1 MAPLAL
7 AARPSL
13 GPTLERLAGRGIP
26 YLDLALGDGPP
37 AATGGIAPADL
48 LAPALLEDLLARV
61 AAEAEFDDPRLV
73 CTYLLEGYVH
83 ALVTPALGASLTERR
98 VPDVGPRGV
107 AVRLGEGAELAGVAY
122 LAPRFG
128 VLGDDA
134 AATAP
139 AALPFGSEAE
149 LMAWFRRRLVRH
161 VAPLVAELVPR
172 SRRGPRALWASV
184 EDTLSGI
191 LVWLGEALGCAE
203 WAFGQ
208 ADLLLGV
215 EAPLTGRFRLRR
227 LEHLGGVERFRE
239 RNGCCQYFRKGTE
252 HGACFTCT
260 RTSDEERLRRL
271 AEREDEG

>member
-26 YLDLALGDGPP
+26 YLELALGDGPP
-37 AATGGIAPADL
+37 AAGWIAPADL

-61 AAEAEFDDPRLV
+61 AAEAECEDLRLV
-73 CTYLLEGYVH
+73 CTSLLEGYVH
-83 ALVTPALGASLTERR
+83 TLVTPALGAYLTERR
-98 VPDVGPRGV
+98 IPDVGPRAT
-107 AVRLGEGAELAGVAY
+107 AVRLGEGSELAGVAY
-122 LAPRFG
+122 LAPRVG
-128 VLGDDA
+128 VLEADDGA
-134 AATAP
+134 AAEG
-139 AALPFGSEAE
+139 ALPFATEAE
-149 LMAWFRRRLVRH
+149 LLAWFRRRLVRH
-161 VAPLVAELVPR
+161 LSPLVAELVPR

-184 EDTLSGI
+184 EDTLSGV

-215 EAPLTGRFRLRR
+215 EAPLTGRFRLRS
-227 LEHLGGVERFRE
+227 LEHPRGVERFRE

-260 RTSDEERLRRL
+260 RTSDEERVRRL
-271 AEREDEG
+271 ADEG

>member
-7 AARPSL
+7 AARPSF

-26 YLDLALGDGPP
+26 YLDLTLGDGPP
-37 AATGGIAPADL
+37 AAGGWIAPA
-48 LAPALLEDLLARV
+48 ALLEPPLLEELLARV
-61 AAEAEFDDPRLV
+61 AADAESDDPRLV
-73 CTYLLEGYVH
+73 CTYLIEGYVH
-83 ALVTPALGASLTERR
+83 ALVTPALGAYLTERR
-98 VPDVGPRGV
+98 IPDVGPR
-107 AVRLGEGAELAGVAY
+107 ATALLLGDGPEPAGVAY
-122 LAPRFG
+122 LAPRVG
-128 VLGDDA
+128 VLEGDAGA
-134 AATAP
+134 AGGG
-139 AALPFGSEAE
+139 ALPFGSEAD
-149 LMAWFRRRLVRH
+149 LLAWFRRRLVRH
-161 VAPLVAELVPR
+161 VAPLIAELAPR

-215 EAPLTGRFRLRR
+215 EAPLSGRLRLR
-227 LEHLGGVERFRE
+227 SLEHPGGVERFRE

-260 RTSDEERLRRL
+260 RTSDRERIRRL
-271 AEREDEG
+271 AERAG